1 MKKSSVFSN
10 LLPVFVIMIFI
21 SSVYSCSETSKADS
35 VKGKSLKVN
44 NKKSNKPSCCASGI
58 PARFPAKSTVER

>member
-10 LLPVFVIMIFI
+10 LLSVFVIMIFI
-21 SSVYSCSETSKADS
+21 TSFYSCSETSKADP

-44 NKKSNKPSCCASGI
+44 NRKLNKPSCCTSGI